1 MRSARLA
8 QVADPAQRTELYA
21 KVAELVKQHVPMV
34 PVAHG
39 MNYIVYKATVE
50 NPEASPLADE
60 QFQLMSVPGQDQF
73 VWIQNGEPISLYC
86 ADETDGETFRVCYH
100 LFDSLYFYKPGTA
113 ELVPAAA
120 ESYSAQ
126 C

>member
-1 MRSARLA
+1 
-8 QVADPAQRTELYA
+8 
-21 KVAELVKQHVPMV
+21 MV

-39 MNYIVYKATVE
+39 VNDIAYKATVE

-60 QFQLMSVPGQDQF
+60 MFNLMSVPGQDQF

-86 ADETDGETFRVCYH
+86 NDETDGETFRACYH
-100 LFDSLYFYKPGTA
+100 IFDHLYWYKPGTT

-120 ESYSAQ
+120 ESYEVNA
-126 C
+126 